1 MAVHR
6 HDSDKPRLPPL
17 ASRPSRQTPLTIES
31 IDHLHKLVSH
41 VLEEETSFRDGDK
54 DAWVSSIES
63 ALNDL
68 ARAVESGA
76 WLSGIRRARAVLARK
91 RKEQQLEPSAAA
103 SVRMEMGVREQ
114 DRIAKDKDKE
124 TEARSKATPKG
135 RVPASADTT
144 KPVNAKDTTETAGA
158 EVKTDPSSLARKPP
172 DDIANRNL
180 CALQQLRNLANA
192 SRRPSSDGANK
203 RAQHLLLTVA
213 PPDASTPRHP
223 SSVSPAGDTTLQ
235 RCTFTPSVYSLP
247 APDLFGED
255 PDDNCQAVVNSTLYG
270 FEDWDGAYLL
280 SNSASSLTDFPQSE
294 VTGDTLQHRTHWRH
308 VLAEQSAIS

>member
-1 MAVHR
+1 LSCTIMAAHR

-17 ASRPSRQTPLTIES
+17 TSKPSRQTPLTIES
-31 IDHLHKLVSH
+31 IDHLRKFVSH
-41 VLEEETSFRDGDK
+41 VLEEETGFRDGDK

-91 RKEQQLEPSAAA
+91 RKEQQPETSAA
-103 SVRMEMGVREQ
+103 SVRTEMGVREQ
-114 DRIAKDKDKE
+114 DRNAKDKDKE
-124 TEARSKATPKG
+124 TEARNKATTKG

-144 KPVNAKDTTETAGA
+144 KPVNAKETTDAADA
-158 EVKTDPSSLARKPP
+158 EVKTEPPS
-172 DDIANRNL
+172 DIANRNL

-192 SRRPSSDGANK
+192 PRRPSSDGPNK
-203 RAQHLLLTVA
+203 RAQHLLLSVA
-213 PPDASTPRHP
+213 LPDAPTPPHP
-223 SSVSPAGDTTLQ
+223 SSMSPPGDTTPQ

-270 FEDWDGAYLL
+270 FEDWDGPYLL
-280 SNSASSLTDFPQSE
+280 SNSAPPLTDFSQSE
-294 VTGDTLQHRTHWRH
+294 VAGDTQQHRTHWRH